1 MGSEKAFGH
10 ATGLKEGKAQEDGI
24 AHAPPDGSR
33 QVIGCSDF
41 LYQHRINTDADHNEK
56 CLEAKGNQ

>member
-24 AHAPPDGSR
+24 AIAS
-33 QVIGCSDF
+33 
-41 LYQHRINTDADHNEK
+41 HR
-56 CLEAKGNQ
+56 

>member
-1 MGSEKAFGH
+1 MDSEKAFCH

-24 AHAPPDGSR
+24 AYAPPDDSR

-41 LYQHRINTDADHNEK
+41 LHQYRLDIDADHNEK
-56 CLEAKGNQ
+56 CLETYDD